1 MQQVKMVSLDEVLAY
16 ENVDVVYRFQK
27 VYGVSTEES
36 SDIFSQVKRWMWLA
50 HTRKIEGIATGL
62 SIDPPLVVIDEM
74 WHNFILFTVEYH
86 EFCDKYFGY
95 YIHHGPATEGEDRE
109 FYAMK
114 DTTPIGELRKKVMD
128 SKRAQYEYV
137 YDKLGKDIFQ
147 KWYVTYPKKYTPVFL
162 AESQFRVME
171 ETFNKAKL
179 LRQQAIS
186 LQTEPEPALAA

>member
-1 MQQVKMVSLDEVLAY
+1 MHPIKMVNLDDILAY
-16 ENVDVVYRFQK
+16 ENADVVYRFQK
-27 VYGVSTEES
+27 VYGFTAEES

-50 HTRKIEGIATGL
+50 HTRKAEGITSGL

-74 WHNFILFTVEYH
+74 WHNFILFTREYH
-86 EFCDKYFGY
+86 QFCEQYFGY

-114 DTTPIGELRKKVMD
+114 DSTPPEQLRKMIMD
-128 SKRAQYEYV
+128 SKRSQYEYV

-171 ETFNKAKL
+171 ETFNKAKQKRL
-179 LRQQAIS
+179 QS
-186 LQTEPEPALAA
+186 LGIHQESEAVSAA

>member
-16 ENVDVVYRFQK
+16 ENTNVVYRFQK
-27 VYGVSTEES
+27 VYGVSAEES
-36 SDIFSQVKRWMWLA
+36 NDIFSQVKRWMWLA
-50 HTRKIEGIATGL
+50 HTRKIEGITAGL

-74 WHNFILFTVEYH
+74 WHNFILFTMEYH
-86 EFCDKYFGY
+86 EFCEKYFGY

-109 FYAMK
+109 FHTMK
-114 DTTPIGELRKKVMD
+114 ETTPPGELRKMVMD

-147 KWYVTYPKKYTPVFL
+147 KWYVTYAQKYTPVFL

-171 ETFNKAKL
+171 EAFNKAKL

-186 LQTEPEPALAA
+186 QQTEPEPALAA